1 MGGIKMKKLLLID
14 GNALIFRAYYAT
26 ATRMTRSLDNTPTNA
41 LYLFSS
47 IIMKLLQNKDF
58 EDIIVALDSPGKK
71 FRHQE
76 FSDYKANRKQLP
88 DELKMQFPLIREFLD
103 VSNIKTIEIDGY
115 EADDIIGSLSI
126 KAQNEGFEVNV
137 YTGDRDLLQ
146 LIDDHVHIYMMR
158 KGLSEVEVFD
168 RTHMHDIYG
177 IEPKQIIDVKALM
190 GDSSD
195 NIPGVKGVGE
205 KTAFDLVS
213 RYGSLNKIYESIDE
227 IKGKL
232 KEKLLNDQE
241 MAQLS
246 YKLATIDTTMNIDY
260 DLHDSHYQDYD
271 KVAMNVFFKKYN
283 IKSLLKYTQ
292 EAKEEIFQVDGKI
305 VDKISPSML
314 NKESFIFI
322 DFDKENYH
330 YHDFRGI
337 AIANQETCE
346 YISKDMLLFDLD
358 FIDYLEN
365 ENYAKQVYDIKKTL
379 ILLEKEGIKAKGFNF
394 DILLANYLINQNIS
408 DDPLMMLSMYDIHL
422 SSLTK
427 QATLEEYAN
436 YALKVSKACFDIHF
450 KVMDKIKELDN
461 EELLFQVEQPLSFI
475 LKKMEQKGVLVDTQL
490 LDELSNEYDSKIKQ
504 LETEIHQLANKGE
517 EFNINSTKQLADL
530 LYNELKLPCNK
541 KMSTTA
547 DDLNRIID
555 LHPIVS
561 KILEYRKY
569 TKLLNTYIDSFYTF
583 KDENQ
588 RIHALFNQSS
598 TMTGRLS
605 SSQPNMQNLSV
616 RDDSRMIIRKLIIAP
631 QGYRLISLDY
641 SQIELRLLAI
651 LSQDE
656 TMLDAYKHNVDI
668 HAITASKVY
677 KVPLEAVTK
686 EQRRISKAINF
697 GIIYGISPWGLSE
710 QIGVDMQTSKAF
722 IETFFETYPK
732 VKQYLDA
739 NVEFCK
745 NNGYV
750 TTMLRRRRMVP
761 EINAQVYQT
770 REFGKRVA
778 MNTPIQGSA
787 ADIIKIAMIAVD
799 KYIQESPYDI
809 ALTCQIHDELLIE
822 VEENHADEVAKEI
835 QKIMENVVNDQ
846 ISLEVN
852 YSIGKNW
859 LEAK

>member
-1 MGGIKMKKLLLID
+1 MKKLLLID

-292 EAKEEIFQVDGKI
+292 ELKEEIFQVDGKI

-732 VKQYLDA
+732 VKQYLDD

-822 VEENHADEVAKEI
+822 VEENHAEEVAKEI

>member
-732 VKQYLDA
+732 VKQYLDD

>member
-1 MGGIKMKKLLLID
+1 MKKLLLID

-588 RIHALFNQSS
+588 RIHALFNQYS

-656 TMLDAYKHNVDI
+656 AMLDAYKHNVDI

-732 VKQYLDA
+732 VKQYLDD

>member
-1 MGGIKMKKLLLID
+1 
-14 GNALIFRAYYAT
+14 
-26 ATRMTRSLDNTPTNA
+26 
-41 LYLFSS
+41 
-47 IIMKLLQNKDF
+47 
-58 EDIIVALDSPGKK
+58 
-71 FRHQE
+71 
-76 FSDYKANRKQLP
+76 
-88 DELKMQFPLIREFLD
+88 
-103 VSNIKTIEIDGY
+103 
-115 EADDIIGSLSI
+115 
-126 KAQNEGFEVNV
+126 
-137 YTGDRDLLQ
+137 
-146 LIDDHVHIYMMR
+146 
-158 KGLSEVEVFD
+158 
-168 RTHMHDIYG
+168 
-177 IEPKQIIDVKALM
+177 
-190 GDSSD
+190 
-195 NIPGVKGVGE
+195 
-205 KTAFDLVS
+205 
-213 RYGSLNKIYESIDE
+213 
-227 IKGKL
+227 
-232 KEKLLNDQE
+232 
-241 MAQLS
+241 
-246 YKLATIDTTMNIDY
+246 
-260 DLHDSHYQDYD
+260 
-271 KVAMNVFFKKYN
+271 
-283 IKSLLKYTQ
+283 
-292 EAKEEIFQVDGKI
+292 
-305 VDKISPSML
+305 
-314 NKESFIFI
+314 
-322 DFDKENYH
+322 
-330 YHDFRGI
+330 
-337 AIANQETCE
+337 
-346 YISKDMLLFDLD
+346 
-358 FIDYLEN
+358 
-365 ENYAKQVYDIKKTL
+365 
-379 ILLEKEGIKAKGFNF
+379 
-394 DILLANYLINQNIS
+394 
-408 DDPLMMLSMYDIHL
+408 MYDIHL

-656 TMLDAYKHNVDI
+656 AMLDAYKHNVDI

-732 VKQYLDA
+732 VKQYLDD

>member
-1 MGGIKMKKLLLID
+1 MKKLLLID

-246 YKLATIDTTMNIDY
+246 YKLATIDTTMNK
-260 DLHDSHYQDYD
+260 DYD

-656 TMLDAYKHNVDI
+656 AMLDAYKHNVDI

-732 VKQYLDA
+732 VKQYLDD